1 MVFVRFILHLAKQR
15 SEKMNECLLLESE
28 TFRKKLCTEQ
38 NTNVLNEVGKLESF
52 TENGW
57 TTTEY
62 IAKFYDVAVPTIKSV
77 VLRNKNEVIMDGYKI
92 LQKKDLKAPKFRKT
106 FGVDIE
112 KKIKP
117 LHSKTRSIALF
128 SRRAVL
134 RIGMLL
140 RDSEVAKKVR
150 SYLLNSENQNLN
162 NEQHHHKLLGQ
173 MAYQLTQQASQL
185 ARNAEQLICQANLV
199 TAAVNEI
206 ERTKEM
212 VKKIDERVDLQEQRL
227 QALEDSLRP
236 KNIKQQKISEEQ
248 ILLLKIELKKKKK
261 HAVSIWSKFNK
272 HFGIKRYTNLPANS
286 FESALKWMKSYKG

>member
-1 MVFVRFILHLAKQR
+1 
-15 SEKMNECLLLESE
+15 MNEYLLLESE
-28 TFRKKLCTEQ
+28 TFRKKLCTDQ
-38 NTNVLNEVGKLESF
+38 NTCVLNEVGKLESF

-62 IAKFYDVAVPTIKSV
+62 IAKFYDVAVPTVKSV

-92 LQKKDLKAPKFRKT
+92 IQKKDLRAPKFRKM
-106 FGVDIE
+106 FGTDIE

-150 SYLLNSENQNLN
+150 SYLLNSENRTLN
-162 NEQHHHKLLGQ
+162 NEQQHRRLLGQ
-173 MAYQLTQQASQL
+173 MAHQLTQQASQL
-185 ARNAEQLICQANLV
+185 AKNAEQLICQANLV

-212 VKKIDERVDLQEQRL
+212 VKRIDERVELQEQRL
-227 QALEDSLRP
+227 QALENSLRP
-236 KNIKQQKISEEQ
+236 NNKQQKISEEQ
-248 ILLLKIELKKKKK
+248 VLLLKIELKKKKK
-261 HAVSIWSKFNK
+261 HAVSVWSKFNK
-272 HFGIKRYTNLPANS
+272 HFGLKSYANLPASS
-286 FESALKWMKSYKG
+286 FDVALKWMKNYKG